1 MRNNGFKWMVW
12 GVLASAAAGV
22 VGCAKLPQQAGND
35 TYQPGFTRDPKV
47 SLYNGTIQQ
56 LPTSIDPRTPDK
68 QGTPNRTLLMDAGE
82 RALRGERQSKNEEI
96 GMGGSGPSPLPG
108 TTPYLNLGAT
118 GSVIAPTNQMPAAQ
132 SLPSGSD
139 QPTPVYPSVQLKK

>member
-1 MRNNGFKWMVW
+1 MRNDGFKWMVW

-56 LPTSIDPRTPDK
+56 IPTSIDPRTPDK
-68 QGTPNRTLLMDAGE
+68 QGTPNRSLLMDPGE
-82 RALRGERQSKNEEI
+82 RALLGQRQSKNEEL
-96 GMGGSGPSPLPG
+96 GMGGSGPAPLPG

-118 GSVIAPTNQMPAAQ
+118 GSVIAPSNQMPAAQ

-139 QPTPVYPSVQLKK
+139 QPTPFYPSVLLKK